1 MKRTLLNNTRTVIR
15 NPFFQKWKYLHKNN
29 PQNQQKS
36 YAAVVKDGLRNKGG
50 KDSNIQDLLSQ
61 LISKLCGNI
70 AETNRYQQQDRPSGP
85 SSNGRYQ
92 QTHRR
97 QWQNQNY
104 HQKRQWGDISNNSI
118 KEGGGLMSEP
128 VDSFLQ
134 EDHNWHSRI

>member
-1 MKRTLLNNTRTVIR
+1 MKRILLNSTRTVIPSSR
-15 NPFFQKWKYLHKNN
+15 MEIPTLKNN
-29 PQNQQKS
+29 PQNQQKL

-61 LISKLCGNI
+61 LISKLSENI
-70 AETNRYQQQDRPSGP
+70 AETNIYQQQDRPSGP
-85 SSNGRYQ
+85 SSNRRYQ

-97 QWQNQNY
+97 HWQNQNY
-104 HQKRQWGDISNNSI
+104 HQKQQRGDRKNNSI
-118 KEGGGLMSEP
+118 KEEEGLMSKP